1 MDKYYVQE
9 KKGDKWITV
18 SSHNNQEYAI
28 INYQVKRDAGKT
40 VRVTHKRKV
49 IRP

>member
-1 MDKYYVQE
+1 MNKYRVQE
-9 KKGDKWITV
+9 KKGKKWVTV
-18 SSHNNQEYAI
+18 SPHDNEEYAI
-28 INYQVKRDAGKT
+28 INYEVKRDAGKT